1 MKILL
6 LSCSTGE
13 GHNHCAL
20 AVKEALD
27 ARGHET
33 SFLDMLHM
41 FGAPGPLSFDKI
53 LNRISTKAPDVFG
66 MMYHAGAMYSATG
79 VTSPVYMANIR
90 HARQLNAF
98 IRDNGYDAVVCS
110 HLFPMETLT
119 FLRRWERCEVKCC
132 GILSDYTCIPF
143 LAETDLD
150 AYFLPHSEVRELC
163 IQAGMP
169 AEKLIVS
176 GMPVAARFLAPMD
189 KAAARAALGLP
200 ADKKIY
206 LIMTGGIGCGD
217 AVSLCDAI
225 RRVPDENALLCVLPG
240 RNEALRQALEDAYH
254 GQGVLTVPFTDQ
266 VPAYMH
272 AADVLLSKAG
282 GISSSEAAMLGVPLV
297 HTMAIPGVETEN
309 AAFFARHGLSFFAR
323 SVDEAARFADRLIY
337 DPACAERM
345 LAAQAAWLPRN
356 GAEQIAAAVRHN
368 EKRKQ
373 RPVRENVPVQ
383 GADSLDIASVQ
394 LERLGQPRG
403 KSLRLPGDKLRV
415 RAVRKRDERRLRQ
428 QAAHM
433 ADVQCTLEIFLAPIP
448 VRHTRRR
455 LQALWQRIVET
466 GVKHVPDIAPV
477 HPPQDHADILHR
489 RLTEALRRKRP
500 ADQRQV
506 SLRKPDDEIVAQ
518 GKAPRQPPRRDR
530 TAHGH
535 AVQPPERADAPLR
548 QPVAQLGRDGLHAR
562 VGRLFVRV
570 MRRQRRYDEMVPRLQ
585 PLRRRLE
592 HPPAQAGAV
601 QQQDSLFV
609 FGSEFMYAHGRPSR
623 IYILNYDR
631 QICAALSSAGSKK
644 IVRPEG
650 ESGGRFF
657 VGDSGHAQAKC
668 VVSHRCRE
676 WGKRREVR

>member
-41 FGAPGPLSFDKI
+41 FGDPGPLSFDKI

-119 FLRRWERCEVKCC
+119 FLRRWERCDVKCY

-200 ADKKIY
+200 TDKKIY
-206 LIMTGGIGCGD
+206 LIMT
-217 AVSLCDAI
+217 
-225 RRVPDENALLCVLPG
+225 
-240 RNEALRQALEDAYH
+240 
-254 GQGVLTVPFTDQ
+254 
-266 VPAYMH
+266 
-272 AADVLLSKAG
+272 G

-337 DPACAERM
+337 DPVCAERM

-356 GAEQIAAAVRHN
+356 GAEQIAAA
-368 EKRKQ
+368 
-373 RPVRENVPVQ
+373 
-383 GADSLDIASVQ
+383 I
-394 LERLGQPRG
+394 
-403 KSLRLPGDKLRV
+403 
-415 RAVRKRDERRLRQ
+415 
-428 QAAHM
+428 
-433 ADVQCTLEIFLAPIP
+433 T
-448 VRHTRRR
+448 
-455 LQALWQRIVET
+455 
-466 GVKHVPDIAPV
+466 
-477 HPPQDHADILHR
+477 
-489 RLTEALRRKRP
+489 
-500 ADQRQV
+500 
-506 SLRKPDDEIVAQ
+506 AQ
-518 GKAPRQPPRRDR
+518 
-530 TAHGH
+530 
-535 AVQPPERADAPLR
+535 
-548 QPVAQLGRDGLHAR
+548 
-562 VGRLFVRV
+562 
-570 MRRQRRYDEMVPRLQ
+570 
-585 PLRRRLE
+585 
-592 HPPAQAGAV
+592 
-601 QQQDSLFV
+601 
-609 FGSEFMYAHGRPSR
+609 
-623 IYILNYDR
+623 
-631 QICAALSSAGSKK
+631 
-644 IVRPEG
+644 
-650 ESGGRFF
+650 
-657 VGDSGHAQAKC
+657 
-668 VVSHRCRE
+668 
-676 WGKRREVR
+676 

>member
-41 FGAPGPLSFDKI
+41 FGDPGPLSFDKI
-53 LNRISTKAPDVFG
+53 LNHISTNAPDVFG

-98 IRDNGYDAVVCS
+98 IRANGYDAVVCS

-119 FLRRWERCEVKCC
+119 FLRRWERCDVKCY

-150 AYFLPHSEVRELC
+150 AYFLPHNEVRELC

-169 AEKLIVS
+169 AEKLIVT

-266 VPAYMH
+266 VPVYMH

-297 HTMAIPGVETEN
+297 
-309 AAFFARHGLSFFAR
+309 
-323 SVDEAARFADRLIY
+323 
-337 DPACAERM
+337 
-345 LAAQAAWLPRN
+345 
-356 GAEQIAAAVRHN
+356 
-368 EKRKQ
+368 
-373 RPVRENVPVQ
+373 
-383 GADSLDIASVQ
+383 
-394 LERLGQPRG
+394 
-403 KSLRLPGDKLRV
+403 
-415 RAVRKRDERRLRQ
+415 
-428 QAAHM
+428 
-433 ADVQCTLEIFLAPIP
+433 
-448 VRHTRRR
+448 
-455 LQALWQRIVET
+455 
-466 GVKHVPDIAPV
+466 
-477 HPPQDHADILHR
+477 
-489 RLTEALRRKRP
+489 
-500 ADQRQV
+500 
-506 SLRKPDDEIVAQ
+506 
-518 GKAPRQPPRRDR
+518 
-530 TAHGH
+530 
-535 AVQPPERADAPLR
+535 
-548 QPVAQLGRDGLHAR
+548 
-562 VGRLFVRV
+562 
-570 MRRQRRYDEMVPRLQ
+570 
-585 PLRRRLE
+585 
-592 HPPAQAGAV
+592 
-601 QQQDSLFV
+601 
-609 FGSEFMYAHGRPSR
+609 
-623 IYILNYDR
+623 
-631 QICAALSSAGSKK
+631 
-644 IVRPEG
+644 
-650 ESGGRFF
+650 
-657 VGDSGHAQAKC
+657 
-668 VVSHRCRE
+668 
-676 WGKRREVR
+676 

>member
-206 LIMTGGIGCGD
+206 LIMTGGI
-217 AVSLCDAI
+217 
-225 RRVPDENALLCVLPG
+225 
-240 RNEALRQALEDAYH
+240 
-254 GQGVLTVPFTDQ
+254 
-266 VPAYMH
+266 
-272 AADVLLSKAG
+272 
-282 GISSSEAAMLGVPLV
+282 SSSEAAMLGVPLV

-356 GAEQIAAAVRHN
+356 GAEQIAAAV
-368 EKRKQ
+368 
-373 RPVRENVPVQ
+373 
-383 GADSLDIASVQ
+383 
-394 LERLGQPRG
+394 
-403 KSLRLPGDKLRV
+403 
-415 RAVRKRDERRLRQ
+415 
-428 QAAHM
+428 
-433 ADVQCTLEIFLAPIP
+433 T
-448 VRHTRRR
+448 
-455 LQALWQRIVET
+455 
-466 GVKHVPDIAPV
+466 
-477 HPPQDHADILHR
+477 
-489 RLTEALRRKRP
+489 
-500 ADQRQV
+500 
-506 SLRKPDDEIVAQ
+506 AQ
-518 GKAPRQPPRRDR
+518 
-530 TAHGH
+530 
-535 AVQPPERADAPLR
+535 
-548 QPVAQLGRDGLHAR
+548 
-562 VGRLFVRV
+562 
-570 MRRQRRYDEMVPRLQ
+570 
-585 PLRRRLE
+585 
-592 HPPAQAGAV
+592 
-601 QQQDSLFV
+601 
-609 FGSEFMYAHGRPSR
+609 
-623 IYILNYDR
+623 
-631 QICAALSSAGSKK
+631 
-644 IVRPEG
+644 
-650 ESGGRFF
+650 
-657 VGDSGHAQAKC
+657 
-668 VVSHRCRE
+668 
-676 WGKRREVR
+676 

>member
-90 HARQLNAF
+90 HARQLNAY

-132 GILSDYTCIPF
+132 GILSDYMCIPF

-254 GQGVLTVPFTDQ
+254 GQGVLTVPFIGSLETAET
-266 VPAYMH
+266 VTLAVSPTLMP
-272 AADVLLSKAG
+272 VNT
-282 GISSSEAAMLGVPLV
+282 SSATETCTSTAPFSAITTLG
-297 HTMAIPGVETEN
+297 
-309 AAFFARHGLSFFAR
+309 
-323 SVDEAARFADRLIY
+323 
-337 DPACAERM
+337 CAEDAM
-345 LAAQAAWLPRN
+345 
-356 GAEQIAAAVRHN
+356 
-368 EKRKQ
+368 
-373 RPVRENVPVQ
+373 
-383 GADSLDIASVQ
+383 
-394 LERLGQPRG
+394 
-403 KSLRLPGDKLRV
+403 
-415 RAVRKRDERRLRQ
+415 
-428 QAAHM
+428 
-433 ADVQCTLEIFLAPIP
+433 
-448 VRHTRRR
+448 
-455 LQALWQRIVET
+455 
-466 GVKHVPDIAPV
+466 
-477 HPPQDHADILHR
+477 
-489 RLTEALRRKRP
+489 
-500 ADQRQV
+500 
-506 SLRKPDDEIVAQ
+506 
-518 GKAPRQPPRRDR
+518 PPRSTF
-530 TAHGH
+530 TAVTVPEHG
-535 AVQPPERADAPLR
+535 AVT
-548 QPVAQLGRDGLHAR
+548 
-562 VGRLFVRV
+562 
-570 MRRQRRYDEMVPRLQ
+570 VPRLAC
-585 PLRRRLE
+585 LL
-592 HPPAQAGAV
+592 
-601 QQQDSLFV
+601 
-609 FGSEFMYAHGRPSR
+609 
-623 IYILNYDR
+623 I
-631 QICAALSSAGSKK
+631 
-644 IVRPEG
+644 
-650 ESGGRFF
+650 
-657 VGDSGHAQAKC
+657 
-668 VVSHRCRE
+668 
-676 WGKRREVR
+676 